1 MQRTLSHSALLL
13 HVARTVY
20 AVQQPGMSFQG
31 NIHLD
36 PDVREGYAMSA
47 KGDEPEVSLCLDAP
61 DEVD

>member
-1 MQRTLSHSALLL
+1 M
-13 HVARTVY
+13 VARTVY

-36 PDVREGYAMSA
+36 PDVREDYAVSA